1 MCGLCGFLSYDT
13 NPLKDINTLT
23 NELMKSASV
32 RGTDAAGIA
41 FNRNG
46 NVLISKEGK
55 SAEKIEFKLPESVKV
70 LIGHT
75 RHSTQGS
82 EKKNYNNHP
91 FYGRVKSNVFAF
103 AHNGVLTND
112 VELRRKYKLP
122 ATKIETDSY
131 APVQLL
137 EKLGKLDANTIKK
150 MAEAVEGSFSF
161 SILDKTGNLYL
172 VKGDSP
178 LTLVHFPKEKLYV
191 YASTDEI
198 LWKALIETELFRQ
211 LKSGSFEV
219 INIDEGE
226 IVNISPKGKIK
237 KTNFEFTYRFSLLT
251 DWRYCGGW
259 YTGDYEDTY
268 IADLKTVASHMGISP
283 DEVDHLLQEG
293 FTPDEVEEFIYGYES
308 MEV

>member
-1 MCGLCGFLSYDT
+1 MCGLCGFLSYDN
-13 NPLKDINTLT
+13 NPLKDINILT
-23 NELMKSASV
+23 NKLMKSSSV

-41 FNRNG
+41 FIHNG
-46 NVLISKEGK
+46 NLLISKEGK
-55 SAEKIEFKLPESVKV
+55 SAEKIDFKLPEDVKV

-91 FYGRVKSNVFAF
+91 FYGRVKNNIFAF
-103 AHNGVLTND
+103 SHNGVIND
-112 VELRRKYKLP
+112 VELRKKYNLP
-122 ATKIETDSY
+122 STKIATDSY
-131 APVQLL
+131 ASVMLL
-137 EKLGKLDANTIKK
+137 EKFGKLDVNTIKK

-161 SILDKTGNLYL
+161 SILDKTGNIYL

-178 LTLVHFPKEKLYV
+178 LTLVHFPREKLYV

-198 LWKALIETELFRQ
+198 LWKALIETELFHQ

-226 IVNISPKGKIK
+226 IVTISPKGKIK
-237 KTNFEFTYRFSLLT
+237 KTNFEFTYKFSLLT
-251 DWRYCGGW
+251 DWKYCGGW
-259 YTGDYEDTY
+259 YTEHYEDTY

-293 FTPDEVEEFIYGYES
+293 FTPDEVEEYIYGYES